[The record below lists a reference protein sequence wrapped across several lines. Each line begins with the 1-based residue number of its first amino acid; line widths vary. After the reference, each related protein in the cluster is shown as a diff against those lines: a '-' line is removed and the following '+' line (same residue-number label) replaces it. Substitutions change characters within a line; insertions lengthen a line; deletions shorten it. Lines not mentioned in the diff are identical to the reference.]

1 MVRSPPKRVGYDKA
15 MEITQACM
23 PMGMQE
29 AKQIGLVDFIAPEM
43 FTAFDQK
50 IEMMVKPSPK

>member
-1 MVRSPPKRVGYDKA
+1 

-29 AKQIGLVDFIAPEM
+29 AKQIGLVDFIVPEM